1 MATMGPST
9 TRAVEAFPGT
19 MLKLARQ
26 EKGLTQRQIAPVAN
40 VLHTTIGQD
49 GNLQA
54 SWPVL
59 CRILA
64 AVDLEMRVRLE
75 TYDDHDDVLDRY
87 HVDYVVLGGLRPSS
101 TALAARPPTSTRPR
115 PPPRTT

>member
-1 MATMGPST
+1 
-9 TRAVEAFPGT
+9 

-26 EKGLTQRQIAPVAN
+26 EKGLTQRQLAAAAAVP
-40 VLHTTIGQD
+40 HTTIAKIESGTRQP
-49 GNLQA
+49 

-75 TYDDHDDVLDRY
+75 PYEDHDDVLD
-87 HVDYVVLGGLRPSS
+87 
-101 TALAARPPTSTRPR
+101 ALAAQFPDKQKAMERARDGMLAALAGADR
-115 PPPRTT
+115 